1 VNEHLKHDEW
11 RHALPLSMAGISLA
25 NNNKKAEQAGM
36 RGFRAIAI
44 GVLITCAA
52 QAQAEF
58 SGTVMMATDY
68 VFRGISNTDGD
79 PAIQGSFDY
88 GHDSGF
94 YAGIWASNVKFRE
107 NADVDA
113 IETVQEASVEI
124 DYYAGLASELD
135 NGLSWEFGAQ
145 LVTYP
150 GAEEALN
157 YDYWE
162 ALLALGYSFDQLAL
176 EPELIGQAYFSPDYF
191 GNGGDA
197 TYLSGLVYLHLP
209 ADFGLNLSIG
219 RQTFEE
225 DASLDYTDTKIGITK
240 ALAGFEFELAYTDT
254 NIPKEDCD
262 GLDICSGRVV
272 LSIARPM

>member
-1 VNEHLKHDEW
+1 MN
-11 RHALPLSMAGISLA
+11 
-25 NNNKKAEQAGM
+25 
-36 RGFRAIAI
+36 GFKAI
-44 GVLITCAA
+44 GIGALITCTA
-52 QAQAEF
+52 QAHAEF
-58 SGTVMMATDY
+58 SGTVLMATDY
-68 VFRGISNTDGD
+68 VFRGISNTDGG
-79 PAIQGSFDY
+79 PAIQGSFDFE
-88 GHDSGF
+88 HDSGI

-113 IETVQEASVEI
+113 VETVQEASIEI
-124 DYYAGLASELD
+124 DYYAGMASELD
-135 NGLSWEFGAQ
+135 NCFSWEVGAQ

-162 ALLALGYSFDQLAL
+162 ALLALGYSFDQVAL

-191 GNGGDA
+191 GNSGDA
-197 TYLSGLVYLHLP
+197 TYLSGLVYLYLP
-209 ADFGLNLSIG
+209 GDVGLNLSIG

-225 DASLDYTDTKIGITK
+225 DASLDYADTKIGITK

-254 NIPKEDCD
+254 NIPIEDCA

-272 LSIARPM
+272 FSIARPI